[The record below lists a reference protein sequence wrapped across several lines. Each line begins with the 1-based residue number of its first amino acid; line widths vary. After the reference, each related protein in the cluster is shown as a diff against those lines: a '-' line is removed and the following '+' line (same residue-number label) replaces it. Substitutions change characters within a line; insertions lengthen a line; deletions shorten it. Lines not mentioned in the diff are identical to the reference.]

1 MQMNEEGINY
11 ALEKFVEINKEK
23 IKLIASNLT
32 DKQLNIYLLGYTDAL
47 LLASFVIL
55 ASGIQEALKS
65 YEKDKSAEQSLLLA
79 LSQLLSER

>member
-1 MQMNEEGINY
+1 MNEEGINY

>member
-1 MQMNEEGINY
+1 MNEEGINY
-11 ALEKFVEINKEK
+11 ALEEFAEINKEK

-32 DKQLNIYLLGYTDAL
+32 DKQLDIYFLGYTDAL

-79 LSQLLSER
+79 LSQLLSEK